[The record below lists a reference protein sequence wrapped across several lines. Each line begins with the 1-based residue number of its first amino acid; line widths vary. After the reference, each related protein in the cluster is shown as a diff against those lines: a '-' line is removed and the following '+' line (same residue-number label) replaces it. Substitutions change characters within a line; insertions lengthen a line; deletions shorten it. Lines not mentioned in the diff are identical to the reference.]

1 MVTYLKKLE
10 GSEGFHQIVDFLNA
24 SHIRTLDNGEIEI
37 TATIDGKLKTFTEA
51 FVRRHLQLADAA
63 GISNL
68 PTTKIFEQLALTGQ
82 ENEVPQPSS
91 PSHTNVANEAASTGV
106 DDPSNSEKRNLNLDQ
121 DPTISLDVSTT
132 EEDIS
137 TAKLISTGGVAV
149 TTTSVD
155 VSTVGAEISTTSPK
169 VKTTGDFGDD
179 FSIDTIVYIRR
190 SATKAKDKGKG
201 IMEESESAMAKTKR
215 QQEQERLGLE
225 IALGHPF
232 NVEEMED
239 IKAKVEADEELA
251 QRLQAEEREMFSKVE
266 QARMLVELIN

>member
-1 MVTYLKKLE
+1 MLIQGPILQGE
-10 GSEGFHQIVDFLNA
+10 GSTLPVESHHTPTSA
-24 SHIRTLDNGEIEI
+24 SLTSQPPLSPTSKSSIR
-37 TATIDGKLKTFTEA
+37 
-51 FVRRHLQLADAA
+51 
-63 GISNL
+63 
-68 PTTKIFEQLALTGQ
+68 Q

-106 DDPSNSEKRNLNLDQ
+106 DVRHGGAATTVTSLDARHGSGNIVKTLSMPQ
-121 DPTISLDVSTT
+121 DLPLTRINTLGSDKASLTLQELTILCTTLTKKGRQEHDMEFEFDIYAAKDVSTT

-225 IALGHPF
+225 IA
-232 NVEEMED
+232 VRQQEEF
-239 IKAKVEADEELA
+239 DEE
-251 QRLQAEEREMFSKVE
+251 ER
-266 QARMLVELIN
+266 Q